1 MPSIDNDAPAK
12 GATVK
17 TTFAFDLDAPITGG
31 TAYYSA
37 TLNGLGPYTSQEALC
52 DATAKSNDPCPLG
65 VGAHNQVSSTQNTL
79 SGKIVTT
86 VEWYDDAGARI
97 LVSHRPS
104 AARARRRRSPLRSQ
118 SEAPLKSR
126 ASLILCPPPCPR
138 PHLAPAVRRAHDQER
153 VSNARGE
160 RRAAFSVS
168 FGFRFAYIQSFDH
181 CADLDTFAART
192 SSIKRRRPSR
202 P

>member
-1 MPSIDNDAPAK
+1 VAAFIGGVRAPAPPLSRASRPPPFFRPQSVAAFPFGPFFSNQTILTAAKSCSTASDLAKNFVPSIDNDAPAK

-97 LVSHRPS
+97 LC
-104 AARARRRRSPLRSQ
+104 AELTT
-118 SEAPLKSR
+118 K
-126 ASLILCPPPCPR
+126 
-138 PHLAPAVRRAHDQER
+138 
-153 VSNARGE
+153 NA
-160 RRAAFSVS
+160 
-168 FGFRFAYIQSFDH
+168 
-181 CADLDTFAART
+181 
-192 SSIKRRRPSR
+192 
-202 P
+202 